1 MPNFCIILLENG
13 EEWICIIKFIESSSR
28 IFQIS
33 CEQTLTAQLLLT
45 HQQSLSSVF
54 LEWQMQLLPLFY
66 QRSTNVW
73 PPAAQYNGGKV
84 KNASDH

>member
-1 MPNFCIILLENG
+1 MENEG
-13 EEWICIIKFIESSSR
+13 KPGICMVKIIESSSR
-28 IFQIS
+28 IFRIS